1 MSTEQ
6 IDNLKNKKKDIIES
20 FNQIA
25 LNMILH
31 LAKEFKDSSFGK
43 NITMI
48 KNFFRFKPNEII
60 ILYLENIYA
69 NDDYRKQIKA
79 GNEQFFM
86 QQTYNEV
93 KNTGNESHIFEFKD
107 IWYKMNNGTKSIVKD
122 SMGMLVDHCEL
133 YINVLSEINS
143 LKKK

>member
-25 LNMILH
+25 LNMVLH

-43 NITMI
+43 NVTMI

-86 QQTYNEV
+86 QQTYDEV
-93 KNTGNESHIFEFKD
+93 KNTNNESHIFEFKD
-107 IWYKMNNGTKSIVKD
+107 IWCKMNNGTKSIVKD

-133 YINVLSEINS
+133 YLNVVSEINS
-143 LKKK
+143 LKNK